1 VVYTFDSFQSA
12 MEKDVRYVFALLLME
27 TLCDEVDPTSAA
39 YEPAAVETFM
49 ATRIRFVR
57 VKVCSV

>member
-1 VVYTFDSFQSA
+1 